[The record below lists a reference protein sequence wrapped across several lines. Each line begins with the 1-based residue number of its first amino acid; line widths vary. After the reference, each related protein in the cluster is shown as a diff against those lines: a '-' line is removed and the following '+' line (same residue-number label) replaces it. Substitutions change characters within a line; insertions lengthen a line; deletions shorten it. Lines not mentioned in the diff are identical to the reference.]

1 MGQRTAQRSFEQHK
15 DRIER
20 SSQNQRAV
28 DFFNLLTGPELF
40 EWTESELP
48 EHRERLY
55 PPTVTLSMFIQQTLS
70 SDASCQQA
78 VNGWA
83 AQRAAE
89 GLPTQSVGTGGYCQ
103 ARSRL
108 PTRMIK
114 TLTRKTGELLCANA
128 AYGWRWRGRSVK
140 LVDGTGISMPD
151 TSKNQARYPQPS
163 SQADGVG
170 FPMARLVGVIC
181 LATGAVLEASA
192 GPFEGKGHSEHDLL
206 RKMLGAFSAGDV
218 LLADALYGSYWLIA
232 ALQAAGVDALFE
244 QSGNRM
250 TDFRRGRRIGS
261 RDHVV
266 VWPKPKRR
274 PPWLTPEQYQ
284 AIAAEVTV
292 RETEVHGRVLLT
304 TMLDPNAV
312 SKDDLDDLYQHRWHV
327 ELDFRNIKTTLGMDV
342 LRCKDPEMIE
352 KELWVNL
359 LAYNLIRLLMAQAAI
374 ESGLH
379 PRELSFKHTVQLWT
393 LWQVTHRQGANWH
406 RDNLL
411 QLIAQ
416 VRVGHRPGRI
426 EPRARKRRPKSYPWL
441 KVPRAVAK
449 RQIYELGY
457 LPNG

>member
-1 MGQRTAQRSFEQHK
+1 MNQPTAPAHCRQHK
-15 DRIER
+15 DGAAQRIG
-20 SSQNQRAV
+20 NHRAV

-70 SDASCQQA
+70 SDASCQNA
-78 VNGWA
+78 VNSWA

-89 GLPTQSVGTGGYCQ
+89 GLPAQSIRTGGYCQ
-103 ARSRL
+103 ARRRL
-108 PTRMIK
+108 PTSMIR
-114 TLTRKTGELLCANA
+114 TLTRKTGEVLSTHA
-128 AYGWRWRGRSVK
+128 AAGWRWRNRCVK

-151 TSKNQARYPQPS
+151 TPENQARYPQPS
-163 SQADGVG
+163 SQAAGVG

-181 LATGAVLEASA
+181 LATGAVLEAAA

-206 RKMLGAFSAGDV
+206 RGMLGTFSAGDI

-232 ALQAAGVDALFE
+232 ALQGAGVDALFE
-244 QSGNRM
+244 QTGSRI
-250 TDFRRGRRIGS
+250 TDFRRGRRLGL

-266 VWPKPKRR
+266 VWSKPKTR
-274 PPWLTPEQYQ
+274 PAWMTPEDYR
-284 AIAAEVTV
+284 AVAPDVIV
-292 RETEVHGRVLLT
+292 RETEVDGRVLLT
-304 TMLDPNAV
+304 TMLDSV
-312 SKDDLDDLYQHRWHV
+312 SKEDLDELYQQRWHV

-342 LRCKDPEMIE
+342 LRCKDPEMVE

-359 LAYNLIRLLMAQAAI
+359 LAYNLVRLLMAQAAM
-374 ESGLH
+374 ESSVH
-379 PRELSFKHTVQLWT
+379 PRELSFKHTVQLWA
-393 LWQVTHRQGANWH
+393 LWQVAHRPGTQWQ
-406 RDNLL
+406 RDTLML
-411 QLIAQ
+411 LIAQ
-416 VRVGHRPGRI
+416 KQVGNRPGRM

-441 KVPRAVAK
+441 KVPRSEAK